1 MEKQRKIAI
10 VVNKGSFAQAEER
23 DNIFWS
29 LKTEV
34 ERFKALIDIRKTF
47 FTSTKRIEKVA
58 FKGSIYEK
66 EAN

>member
-1 MEKQRKIAI
+1 MIKQRKIVM
-10 VVNKGSFAQAEER
+10 VVSKGSFAEAEER

-34 ERFKALIDIRKTF
+34 ERFKALIGLRKTF
-47 FTSTKRIEKVA
+47 FNANQRIQKVA